1 MGLLMCHVMGGELF
15 TSNAAFLPV
24 AALEGR
30 LPLARLLRS
39 WLTTYA
45 FNALGAMAMVAMIYA
60 ADFANPEVMAYP
72 IALAQSKISH
82 TFLQTM
88 LRGVLCD
95 ILVSIAMWQAT
106 GAASIGSKFVAIAL
120 PNSGF
125 AALGLEHS
133 IANMFLGGLAI
144 ASGSPITPL
153 EWITRNLIPTT
164 LGNILGGLCVA
175 IPYNMIYGR
184 RGGAAKAAGDAAGGA
199 AGGEPVV

>member
-1 MGLLMCHVMGGELF
+1 MGLLMTHVMGGELF

-24 AALEGR
+24 ASLEGR
-30 LPLARLLRS
+30 LPLGRLLRS
-39 WLTTYA
+39 WAITYA
-45 FNALGAMAMVAMIYA
+45 FNALGAAAMVGLIYA
-60 ADFANPEVMAYP
+60 ADFANPEVMAFP
-72 IALAQSKISH
+72 IALAQSKVSH
-82 TFLQTM
+82 TFLQTV

-95 ILVSIAMWQAT
+95 VLVSIAMWQAT

-153 EWITRNLIPTT
+153 EWVTRNLIPTT

-175 IPYNMIYGR
+175 VPYNLIFGS
-184 RGGAAKAAGDAAGGA
+184 RGSGAAKGAGGAGA